1 MINRNPQL
9 SAIALLVM
17 KFGDRIKGG
26 YEVRISQLEM
36 MTMSQTGTF
45 QEVPDVATQTVRWQY
60 FPNITIDADGH
71 VVPEEEPKLLSEPES
86 DRPV

>member
-71 VVPEEEPKLLSEPES
+71 VVPEEPKLLSEPES